1 MGVGLRQYFEAPE
14 VRGKGGDR
22 PPRLVSLL
30 CLWELCEVMLICLGN
45 RRVGWLSIWGQ
56 DRGTR
61 KVLGLQKEGSM
72 SLRVQGP
79 PALHGCPSIRGQREA
94 ESWVGTKILTQ
105 LHVCWGRTEV

>member
-1 MGVGLRQYFEAPE
+1 MGVGLKQYFEAPE
-14 VRGKGGDR
+14 VRGKGGD

-72 SLRVQGP
+72 SLRGQGP
-79 PALHGCPSIRGQREA
+79 PALRGCPSIRGQRER
-94 ESWVGTKILTQ
+94 ESWVGTRILTQ
-105 LHVCWGRTEV
+105 LRVCWGRTEV

>member
-1 MGVGLRQYFEAPE
+1 MT
-14 VRGKGGDR
+14 